1 MSAIGNALKSL
12 RAELPKEVTLVAV
25 SKYHPIEDLMEAY
38 NEGQRDFGENIVQE
52 LRNKRDK
59 MPEDVRWHFIGHL
72 QTNKVKYIASYV
84 SLIHSVDSLKLLFEI
99 NRQGQK
105 RGRIIDCLLQVHVA
119 KETTKFGFFPE
130 ECVAMLS
137 GLDLDTV
144 PNVRFRG
151 IMCMATN
158 TSDEELVRH
167 DFIEANR
174 FFDDIKCAFFADKGD
189 FNIRSY
195 VMSGDYSIAIQENSN
210 MVRVGTRI
218 FGPRKY

>member
-105 RGRIIDCLLQVHVA
+105 CGRIIDCLLQVHVA

-158 TSDEELVRH
+158 TS
-167 DFIEANR
+167 
-174 FFDDIKCAFFADKGD
+174 
-189 FNIRSY
+189 Y
-195 VMSGDYSIAIQENSN
+195 
-210 MVRVGTRI
+210 
-218 FGPRKY
+218 